1 MKKLLSILIA
11 VVMLFAVV
19 AVVAACEPVDDG
31 VTVALVTDVG
41 DITDQS
47 FNQTTWEAVKDYC
60 EENKIG
66 YKYYRPTEDS
76 TAKRVESMEQAAAD
90 GAKIIVCPGYL
101 FETAIYEVQGS
112 DTFKDVK
119 FLLLDGEPHDAD
131 YNYDTK
137 DNVHCILFQ
146 EEQAG
151 YLAGYAA
158 VKDGETKLGFLGGM
172 AVPAVQ
178 RFGFG
183 YIQGIQD
190 AAKELNVSAEVWYA
204 YGGQFFGAPEI
215 TSAMDGWFANGI
227 DTIFACGGGI
237 YTSAA
242 DAILNS
248 NNPNAKLIG
257 VDTDQK
263 GAIHSNDTYKN
274 IKVLTSAMKGLYD
287 ATQTT
292 LKTFFAGQWSAI
304 GGKTATLG
312 LINEGNFEYVGLPTD
327 NDSWDF
333 KTFTVA
339 EYKAI
344 VAKIRDGSVTIS
356 NDVSTDIE
364 AWIKS
369 ASNLTF
375 KAYNGK
381 IK

>member
-1 MKKLLSILIA
+1 MKRLLGILIA

-19 AVVAACEPVDDG
+19 AVAAACETDVE

-66 YKYYRPTEDS
+66 YKYYRPSEDS
-76 TAKRVESMEQAAAD
+76 TDKRVEKMEQAAAE
-90 GAKIIVCPGYL
+90 GAQIIVCPGYL
-101 FETAIYEVQGS
+101 FEEAIYQVQ
-112 DTFKDVK
+112 DADAFKNVK

-131 YNYDTK
+131 YKYKTSA
-137 DNVHCILFQ
+137 NVHCILFQ

-190 AAKELNVSAEVWYA
+190 AAAELNANVDVWYA
-204 YGGQFFGAPEI
+204 YGGQFFGDATI
-215 TSAMDGWFANGI
+215 TSVMDGWYANGI

-237 YTSAA
+237 YTSVA

-248 NNPNAKLIG
+248 SNANAKLIG

-292 LKTFFAGQWSAI
+292 LKTFFAGQWDTI
-304 GGKTATLG
+304 GGKTANLG
-312 LINEGNFEYVGLPTD
+312 LINDGNFEYVGLPTATE
-327 NDSWDF
+327 SWDF
-333 KTFTVA
+333 ATFTVA
-339 EYKAI
+339 EYNAI
-344 VAKIRDGSVTIS
+344 VAKIRNGSVTIS
-356 NDVSTDIE
+356 NDVTTDIE
-364 AWIKS
+364 AWIKN